1 MDDPNKEIKLRTDD
15 GKVVEL
21 SKKAAERS
29 EILKGM
35 IEDYPDESE
44 LQVKNIKGDALIK
57 IKEYLEH
64 YEETEPKEVPKPLKS
79 NDFKECV
86 DEWDYNFI
94 GKIDDNDTL
103 ENLILAANFLNIKPL
118 LILLAAKIASKI
130 KGVNT
135 QTIRNIFGINELNNE
150 EKKQFKEDKE
160 YLEQNINI

>member
-1 MDDPNKEIKLRTDD
+1 MEDPSKTIKVRTDD

-21 SKKAAERS
+21 SKKAVERS

-94 GKIDDNDTL
+94 GKVDDNETL

-130 KGVNT
+130 KGVDT
-135 QTIRNIFGINELNNE
+135 QTIRTVFGINELNEE
-150 EKKQFKEDKE
+150 EKKQFKDDKN
-160 YLEQNINI
+160 YLEQNVNN

>member
-1 MDDPNKEIKLRTDD
+1 MDDPNKTIKIRTED

-35 IEDYPDESE
+35 IEDYPDDDE
-44 LQVKNIKGDALIK
+44 LQVKSVKGDSLMK

-64 YEETEPKEVPKPLKS
+64 YEEIEPKEVAKPLKGTE
-79 NDFKECV
+79 FKDCV

-94 GKIDDNDTL
+94 GKVDDNETL

-135 QTIRNIFGINELNNE
+135 QTIRNVFGITDLNTE

>member
-1 MDDPNKEIKLRTDD
+1 MDDPNKEIKLRSED
-15 GKVVEL
+15 GKIVEL
-21 SKKAAERS
+21 SKKAAEKS

-35 IEDYPDESE
+35 IEDYPDDTEI
-44 LQVKNIKGDALIK
+44 QVKSVKGEALIK

-64 YEETEPKEVPKPLKS
+64 YEEIPPKEVSKPLKS

-135 QTIRNIFGINELNNE
+135 QTIRNIFGINELKNE

>member
-1 MDDPNKEIKLRTDD
+1 MDDPNKLVKIRTED

-35 IEDYPDESE
+35 IEDYPDDPE
-44 LQVKNIKGDALIK
+44 LHIKSVKGDALLK

-64 YEETEPKEVPKPLKS
+64 YEVSEPKEVTKPLKS

-86 DEWDYNFI
+86 DEWDYDFI
-94 GKIDDNDTL
+94 GKVEDNEVL

-130 KGVNT
+130 RGVNT
-135 QTIRNIFGINELNNE
+135 QTIRGVFGIKDLNNE
-150 EKKQFKEDKE
+150 EKMQFKADKE

>member
-1 MDDPNKEIKLRTDD
+1 MEDPNKTIKVVSED

-21 SKKAAERS
+21 SKKAAEKS

-35 IEDYPDESE
+35 IEDYPDDTE
-44 LQVKNIKGDALIK
+44 LQVKSVKGDALVK

-64 YEETEPKEVPKPLKS
+64 YEETEPKEIHKPLKGT
-79 NDFKECV
+79 DFKDCV

-94 GKIDDNDTL
+94 GKVDDNETL
-103 ENLILAANFLNIKPL
+103 ENLILAANFLNIRPL

-135 QTIRNIFGINELNNE
+135 QTIRNVFGIKGLNDDE
-150 EKKQFKEDKE
+150 RKQFKADKD